1 MTPRH
6 LALLPFLLAL
16 PAAALAQDR
25 DRDWARCRGDSPEVV
40 IAGCTAL
47 IASAHLSDAE
57 RDQALSARAFA
68 YRFQHDYP
76 HAIADYQDALR
87 RNPRAIW
94 THIGLGNSYRDADDS
109 GQASGEYARALG
121 LAKGELGNAGPQSAQ
136 YAPRLARVAAIH
148 YERGR
153 MYEGAHDYPHAT
165 EDFREALR
173 RAPNDPEMGNA
184 LCWTLAIRS
193 ESLDEAR
200 AACDASLRA
209 RPNHAPTLDS
219 RGMVGLKQGRFQ
231 DAWNDYDAAV
241 RIDAGGPSW
250 VYGRGIAALRLGRT
264 AEGRADIARA
274 EGLNPGVTQ
283 YYADFGVRP

>member
-1 MTPRH
+1 MMPRL
-6 LALLPFLLAL
+6 LALLSFVLAL
-16 PAAALAQDR
+16 PAPALAQDR
-25 DRDWARCRGDSPEVV
+25 DRDWGRCRGDTPKVV

-47 IASAHLSDAE
+47 IASARLSDEE

-94 THIGLGNSYRDADDS
+94 AHIGLGDSYRDSDDS

-121 LAKGELGNAGPQSAQ
+121 LAEGELGNAGPQSAQ
-136 YAPRLARVAAIH
+136 YAPRLALVAAIH
-148 YERGR
+148 YERGH
-153 MYEGAHDYPHAT
+153 MYEVAHDYPHAT
-165 EDFREALR
+165 EDYREALR
-173 RAPNDPEMGNA
+173 RAPNNPEMGNA
-184 LCWTLAIRS
+184 LCWILAIRS

-200 AACDASLRA
+200 AACDASLRV

-241 RIDAGGPSW
+241 RINARSSSW
-250 VYGRGIAALRLGRT
+250 IYGRGIAALRLGRT

-274 EGLNPGVTQ
+274 EALDAGVTQ
-283 YYADFGVRP
+283 FYADFGVRP